1 MVVFKQQALNRHP
14 KTHKY
19 FTSSHERKRK
29 TQNMN
34 NIRTRSKIL
43 KHLPA
48 RKKEREHE

>member
-1 MVVFKQQALNRHP
+1 MVVYNKQALYRHP

-29 TQNMN
+29 TQNVN